1 MVIGYRPKDVED
13 RRIYR
18 TLSTAIIPRPIGW
31 ISTCNSEDKDNLAPF
46 SFFTVSCV
54 DPPMIQFTH
63 GTRADGSLKDTAHN
77 IHEIEEFV
85 HNVVTEETLEL
96 MHQSSIT
103 LPSDESEFDV
113 YGIERAP
120 SQIVSPPRV
129 AASPVSFECTLH
141 QTLELGTHTVFIGK
155 IEFIHCDDSVTTANG
170 ELDIEK
176 LDAVGRLTAGRYL
189 LSDSVAEIDSV
200 KDSDFPKNTTG

>member
-1 MVIGYRPKDVED
+1 MEIGYRPEDVED

-18 TLSTAIIPRPIGW
+18 TLSTTVVPRPIGW
-31 ISTCNSEDKDNLAPF
+31 ISTCNSDGEDNLAPF

-63 GTRADGSLKDTAHN
+63 GTRANGSLKDTAHN
-77 IHEIEEFV
+77 IHETEEFV
-85 HNVVTEETLEL
+85 HNVVTEETVEM
-96 MHQSSIT
+96 MHQSSST

-113 YGIERAP
+113 YGIERA
-120 SQIVSPPRV
+120 SSEIVSPPRV
-129 AASPVSFECTLH
+129 AASPISFECTLQ

-155 IEFIHCDDSVTTANG
+155 IEFIHCEDSVTTATG

-189 LSDSVAEIDSV
+189 LSDSVVGIDSV
-200 KDSDFPKNTTG
+200 TDSDFPKSTTD